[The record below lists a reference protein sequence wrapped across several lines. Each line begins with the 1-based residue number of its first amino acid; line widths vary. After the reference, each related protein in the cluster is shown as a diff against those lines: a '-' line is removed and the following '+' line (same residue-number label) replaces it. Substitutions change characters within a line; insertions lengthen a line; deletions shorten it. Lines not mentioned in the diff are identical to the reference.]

1 MRKEAKP
8 LPFTEEQMKQ
18 VFSTNMIDF
27 AISNGFQVEKGDR
40 HSVHVK
46 NSGGL
51 YFFNHGRGYY
61 CFGTEKKGNI
71 IDFVKDYYGLDF
83 IPAVEMILGAKAYD
97 QTRHYITPTE
107 KAPKQ
112 ELVLPPKDEN
122 YNRVIAYLVYTRGIA
137 KEIVYQM
144 IKEKRVYQSKTEFKG
159 KSFGNCAFV
168 GFDEQKEPKYCSIR
182 SMSSKSS
189 FRQDVSGSD
198 KTYGFTMEGKSN
210 RVYEFEAPIDAM
222 SHATLSAMHGLDW
235 TEDHRVSE
243 GGLSDKTLER
253 YLSLHKEITEIVF
266 CYDNDIE
273 GKLPDGTPHNHG
285 QIKAAEMAQKYGN
298 LGYEVMIQTP
308 NNKDFNADLQQ
319 FRQMIQANSVA
330 KESEVQE
337 R

>member
-1 MRKEAKP
+1 MKKEPKP

-18 VFSTNMIDF
+18 VFNTNLIDF
-27 AISNGFQVEKGDR
+27 AIANGYQIEKGDR

-71 IDFVKDYYGLDF
+71 VDFVKDYYGLNF
-83 IPAVEMILGAKAYD
+83 IGAVEMILGTKAYE
-97 QTRHYITPTE
+97 QTKHFVTPTE
-107 KAPKQ
+107 KGPKKD
-112 ELVLPPKDEN
+112 LILPPKDEN

-137 KEIVYQM
+137 KEIIYQM
-144 IKEKRVYQSKTEFKG
+144 IKEKKVYQSKTEFKG
-159 KSFGNCAFV
+159 KTFGNCAFV
-168 GFDEQKEPKYCSIR
+168 GFDEKKQPQYCAIR
-182 SMSSKSS
+182 SMSSKSN
-189 FRQDVSGSD
+189 FRQDVTGSD

-235 TEDHRVSE
+235 SEDHRVSE
-243 GGLSDKTLER
+243 GCLSDKALER
-253 YLSLHKEITEIVF
+253 YLKLHPEITEIVF
-266 CYDNDIE
+266 CYDNDID

-285 QIKAAEMAQKYGN
+285 QEKANEMTQKYGN

-308 NNKDFNADLQQ
+308 KSKDFNADLKQ
-319 FRQMIQANSVA
+319 FHDMI
-330 KESEVQE
+330 KESEKEIEVEVQE